1 MPTFAFAG
9 RTRSGELVNGERM
22 AESVDAA
29 VAQLR
34 REQILVTK
42 ISAVKERAREDKSQ
56 QKFRAKKIPS
66 KSLAVFTRQFSVMI
80 DAGLPLVQCLEILGR
95 QEPHKG
101 FAQTI
106 LATRGEVEGGASLA
120 DAMRRH
126 PKAFDTLYVNM
137 VAAGEAGGILD
148 TILKRLAVY
157 IEKNV
162 KLKGQVK
169 SAMIYPT
176 AVMTIAALVVAV
188 ILWKVIP
195 TFAQLFAG
203 LGAELPLPTRVVIA
217 ISNGFVASLPFLV
230 VGIIGAVF
238 GIRAYYSTSGGRRT
252 IDRFLLNLPVLGM
265 ILRKIAVARFCRT
278 LSTLMASGVPI
289 LDGLDITARTAGN
302 AIIED
307 AILVTRQSIERG
319 ETVSAPL
326 EKTKV
331 FPAMVTQMINV
342 GETTGA
348 LDAMLSKIADFYEE
362 EVDTAV
368 AGLMTL
374 LEPVMI
380 AILGVI
386 VGGIVISMYLPIF
399 KLIEKLS

>member
-9 RTRSGELVNGERM
+9 RTRAGELVNGERV
-22 AESVDAA
+22 ADSVDAA
-29 VAQLR
+29 VAMLR
-34 REQILVTK
+34 REQVLVTK
-42 ISAVKERAREDKSQ
+42 ISAVKEKAKEDKSQ

-66 KSLAVFTRQFSVMI
+66 KNLAIFTRQFSVMI
-80 DAGLPLVQCLEILGR
+80 DAGLPLVQCLDILGK

-101 FAQTI
+101 FSQTI
-106 LATRGEVEGGASLA
+106 LQTRSEVEGGASLA

-148 TILKRLAVY
+148 TILKRLAIY

-169 SAMIYPT
+169 SAMIYPV

-203 LGAELPLPTRVVIA
+203 LGAELPLPTRVVIWA
-217 ISNGFVASLPFLV
+217 SNTFITVLPFLI
-230 VGIIGAVF
+230 VGIIGGVF
-238 GIRAYYSTSGGRRT
+238 GLRAFYATPGGRRT
-252 IDRFLLNLPVLGM
+252 VDAFLLRLPILGL

-289 LDGLDITARTAGN
+289 LDGLEITARTAGN

-307 AILVTRQSIERG
+307 AIMVTRESIERG

-386 VGGIVISMYLPIF
+386 VGGIVISMYMPIF

>member
-9 RTRSGELVNGERM
+9 RTRAGELVNGERV
-22 AESVDAA
+22 ADSVDAA
-29 VAQLR
+29 VAMLR
-34 REQILVTK
+34 REQVLVTK
-42 ISAVKERAREDKSQ
+42 ISAVKEKAKEDKSQ

-66 KSLAVFTRQFSVMI
+66 KNLAIFTRQFSVMI
-80 DAGLPLVQCLEILGR
+80 DAGLPLVQCLDILGK

-101 FAQTI
+101 FSQTI
-106 LATRGEVEGGASLA
+106 LQTRSEVEGGASLA

-148 TILKRLAVY
+148 TILKRLAIY

-169 SAMIYPT
+169 SAMIYPV

-203 LGAELPLPTRVVIA
+203 LGAELPLPTRVVIWA
-217 ISNGFVASLPFLV
+217 SNTFITVLPFLI
-230 VGIIGAVF
+230 VGIIGGVF
-238 GIRAYYSTSGGRRT
+238 GLRAFYATPGGRRT
-252 IDRFLLNLPVLGM
+252 VDGFLLRLPILGL

-289 LDGLDITARTAGN
+289 LDGLEITARTAGN

-307 AILVTRQSIERG
+307 AIMVTRESIERG
-319 ETVSAPL
+319 ETVSSPL

-386 VGGIVISMYLPIF
+386 VGGIVISMYMPIF

>member
-9 RTRSGELVNGERM
+9 RTRAGELVNGERV
-22 AESVDAA
+22 ADSVDAA
-29 VAQLR
+29 VAMLR
-34 REQILVTK
+34 REQVLVTK
-42 ISAVKERAREDKSQ
+42 ISAVKEKAKEDKSQ

-66 KSLAVFTRQFSVMI
+66 KNLAIFTRQFSVMI
-80 DAGLPLVQCLEILGR
+80 DAGLPLVQCLDILGK

-101 FAQTI
+101 FSQTI
-106 LATRGEVEGGASLA
+106 LQTRSEVEGGASLA

-148 TILKRLAVY
+148 TILKRLAIY

-169 SAMIYPT
+169 SAMIYPV

-203 LGAELPLPTRVVIA
+203 LGAELPLPTRVVIWA
-217 ISNGFVASLPFLV
+217 SNTFITVLPFLI
-230 VGIIGAVF
+230 VGIIGGVF
-238 GIRAYYSTSGGRRT
+238 GLRAFYATPGGRRT
-252 IDRFLLNLPVLGM
+252 VDAFLLRLPILGL

-289 LDGLDITARTAGN
+289 LDGLEITARTAGN

-307 AILVTRQSIERG
+307 AIMVTRESIERG
-319 ETVSAPL
+319 ETVSSPL

-386 VGGIVISMYLPIF
+386 VGGIVISMYMPIF

>member
-9 RTRSGELVNGERM
+9 RTRAGELVNGERL
-22 AESVDAA
+22 ADSVDAA
-29 VAQLR
+29 VAMLR

-42 ISAVKERAREDKSQ
+42 ISAVKDKAKEDKSQ
-56 QKFRAKKIPS
+56 QKFRATKVPS
-66 KSLAVFTRQFSVMI
+66 KNLAIFTRQFSVMI
-80 DAGLPLVQCLEILGR
+80 DAGLPLVQCLDILGR
-95 QEPHKG
+95 QEVHKG
-101 FAQTI
+101 FARTI
-106 LATRGEVEGGASLA
+106 LATRSEVEGGASLA

-169 SAMIYPT
+169 SAMIYPI
-176 AVMTIAALVVAV
+176 AVMTIAGLVVAV

-195 TFAQLFAG
+195 TFAELFAG
-203 LGAELPLPTRVVIA
+203 LGAELPLPTRVVIWA
-217 ISNGFVASLPFLV
+217 SNSFVKAMPFMV
-230 VGIIGAVF
+230 VGVIASIF
-238 GIRAYYSTSGGRRT
+238 GLRAFYATYGGRRT
-252 IDRFLLNLPVLGM
+252 VDNIMLKLPILGL

-289 LDGLDITARTAGN
+289 LDGLEITARTAGN
-302 AIIED
+302 SVIED
-307 AILVTRQSIERG
+307 AIMVTRQSIERG

-380 AILGVI
+380 AILGTI
-386 VGGIVISMYLPIF
+386 VGGIVISMYMPIF

>member
-9 RTRSGELVNGERM
+9 RTRSGELVNGERL
-22 AESVDAA
+22 ADSVDAA
-29 VAQLR
+29 VAMLR

-42 ISAVKERAREDKSQ
+42 ISAVKEKGKEDKSQ
-56 QKFRAKKIPS
+56 QKFRATKVPTKN
-66 KSLAVFTRQFSVMI
+66 LAIFTRQFSVMI
-80 DAGLPLVQCLEILGR
+80 DAGLPLVQCLDILGK
-95 QEPHKG
+95 QEVHKG

-106 LATRGEVEGGASLA
+106 LATRSEVEGGASLA

-169 SAMIYPT
+169 SAMIYPV

-195 TFAQLFAG
+195 TFAELFAG
-203 LGAELPLPTRVVIA
+203 LGAELPLPTRVVIW
-217 ISNGFVASLPFLV
+217 ASKSFITALPFMV

-238 GIRAYYSTSGGRRT
+238 GIRAFYATYGGRRT
-252 IDRFLLNLPVLGM
+252 IDNILLRLPILGL

-289 LDGLDITARTAGN
+289 LDGLEITARTAGN
-302 AIIED
+302 AIVED
-307 AILVTRQSIERG
+307 AIMVTRESIERG

-331 FPAMVTQMINV
+331 FPPMVTQMINV

-386 VGGIVISMYLPIF
+386 VGGIVISMYMPIF
-399 KLIEKLS
+399 KLIEKLA